1 MHELSVTES
10 ILEIA
15 LRHAGQA
22 GAARI
27 SALHLTIG
35 DLASIVDDSVQFYWD
50 LISQD
55 TIASGATLVFHRV
68 PAKMRCQ
75 DCALEFEPEPEQL
88 LCPQCQGHRL
98 KLLQGDEFT
107 LSAIDIEKEPIPSD
121 LELSHEP
128 THPGS

>member
-15 LRHAGQA
+15 LRHARQA

-35 DLASIVDDSVQFYWD
+35 DLASIVDESVQFYWD
-50 LISQD
+50 IISQD
-55 TIASGATLVFHRV
+55 TIASGAQLIFERI
-68 PAKMRCQ
+68 PAQMSCQ
-75 DCALEFEPEPEQL
+75 SCGLEFEPEREQL
-88 LCPQCQGHRL
+88 SCPRCHGYQL
-98 KLLQGDEFT
+98 KLLRGDEFT
-107 LSAIDIEKEPIPSD
+107 LSAMDIEKEPNPSD
-121 LELSHEP
+121 LELTNEP

>member
-10 ILEIA
+10 LLEIA
-15 LRHAGQA
+15 LRHAEQA

-35 DLASIVDDSVQFYWD
+35 DLASIVDESVQFYWD
-50 LISQD
+50 LVSQE
-55 TIASGATLVFHRV
+55 TIASGAQLLFTRV
-68 PAKMRCQ
+68 PARMRCQ
-75 DCALEFEPEPEQL
+75 DCTLEFEPKPEHL
-88 LCPQCQGHRL
+88 LCPQCQGYQL

-107 LSAIDIEKEPIPSD
+107 LSAIDIEKEPINPD

-128 THPGS
+128 THPGN